1 MRSVV
6 LRRGNGQVDQT
17 ILVTG
22 SSSGFGRLIVET
34 LARRCVMVVHVRERF
49 PEVVMRTENAG
60 ANAPML
66 AINHEMGYREYRSK
80 AEYQLDVDHALRWS
94 VAT

>member
-1 MRSVV
+1 
-6 LRRGNGQVDQT
+6 
-17 ILVTG
+17 
-22 SSSGFGRLIVET
+22 
-34 LARRCVMVVHVRERF
+34 VHVRERF